1 MVDTVNCEILREP
14 NHAAPCGW
22 FSVMVHRL
30 AHGLVLGPVLA
41 ISALGLIGGHG
52 AVMAMTVGSPE
63 WLALIAA
70 AQAEGQ
76 ISIVASSSRDYDPV
90 YSQFSKKFGI
100 KTVIS
105 YGGGSE
111 HADRVLAERRAG
123 IYAVDVGHVG
133 GNTVNRRMIPA
144 GAVAPIMPLLV
155 LDEVKNPAN
164 WYGDKLWFV
173 DADQKHVIAHS
184 ADFDVAFEFFINTKL
199 VKDADIAALKTP
211 DDILSD
217 KWRKKIVAL
226 SPMLGQSG
234 NSYFRYALLPSY
246 GLGWMEKFVKSG
258 NVEFV
263 TNSRLIEDGL
273 AGGKYAFAIFAIAA
287 PLDKMQAQGLP
298 IKRYEHIFEGVDGT
312 MTAGSTAQVVQAYD
326 RAPHPNATKLFL
338 NWLLSKDGQ
347 TFIHDNLRNAPNPR
361 NSLRKDVPKTNV
373 PPSTIPIEGVKYY
386 PIDLLPEYQSQREEV
401 MQKIQGWYTATYK
414 K

>member
-1 MVDTVNCEILREP
+1 MLQLTRSWNCRRT
-14 NHAAPCGW
+14 N
-22 FSVMVHRL
+22 RL
-30 AHGLVLGPVLA
+30 KWAESRRGFFARRFGGLLIIA
-41 ISALGLIGGHG
+41 SALGF
-52 AVMAMTVGSPE
+52 VGSPVTVRAMTMDSPE
-63 WLALIAA
+63 WQALIAA
-70 AQAEGQ
+70 AKTEGAL
-76 ISIVASSSRDYDPV
+76 SIAASSSRDYDPV
-90 YSQFSKKFGI
+90 YAEFAKKFGI

-111 HADRVLAERRAG
+111 HADRILAERRAG

-133 GNTVNRRMIPA
+133 GNTVNRRIIPA
-144 GAVAPIMPLLV
+144 GAVAPIMPFLV
-155 LDEVKNPAN
+155 LDEVKDPGN
-164 WYGDKLWFV
+164 WYGDKIWFV
-173 DADQKHVIAHS
+173 DADQKYVIAHS
-184 ADFDVAFEFFINTKL
+184 ADFEQAFEIFANTNL
-199 VKDADIAALKTP
+199 VKDSDIAALKSP
-211 DDILSD
+211 YDLLSD

-258 NVEFV
+258 IVEFV
-263 TNSRLIEDGL
+263 TSSRLIEDGL
-273 AGGKYAFAIFAIAA
+273 AGGKYAFAIFPIAA
-287 PLDKMQAQGLP
+287 PLDKMQGQGLP
-298 IKRYEHIFEGVDGT
+298 IKRYEHLFEGVDGT

-347 TFIHDNLRNAPNPR
+347 TFVHDKLRNAPNPR

-373 PPSTIPIEGVKYY
+373 APSTIPVEGVKYY
-386 PIDLLPEYQSQREEV
+386 PIDLLPEYQAQRDDV
-401 MQKIQGWYTATYK
+401 MKKIQDWYSEANK

>member
-1 MVDTVNCEILREP
+1 
-14 NHAAPCGW
+14 
-22 FSVMVHRL
+22 MVHIVNRDNRRQSSQAAARVVRPILIDRVARSLVFAGL
-30 AHGLVLGPVLA
+30 ALA
-41 ISALGLIGGHG
+41 AIVASSA
-52 AVMAMTVGSPE
+52 VRAMTMDSAE
-63 WLALIAA
+63 WQALIAA
-70 AQAEGQ
+70 AKAEGQ
-76 ISIVASSSRDYDPV
+76 ISIAASSSRDFDPV
-90 YSQFSKKFGI
+90 YAEFAKRFAI
-100 KTVIS
+100 RTVIS

-111 HADRVLAERRAG
+111 HADRILAERRAG

-144 GAVAPIMPLLV
+144 GSVAPIMPYLV
-155 LDEVKNPAN
+155 LDEVTDPAN
-164 WYGDKLWFV
+164 WYDNKLWFV
-173 DADQKHVIAHS
+173 DAEQKYVMAHS
-184 ADFDVAFEFFINTKL
+184 ADFDLAFEFFINTRL
-199 VKDADIAALKTP
+199 VKDADIAALKSP
-211 DDILSD
+211 HDILSD

-234 NSYFRYALLPSY
+234 NSYFRYSLLPSF
-246 GLGWMEKFVKSG
+246 GLDWMEKFVKSG

-273 AGGKYAFAIFAIAA
+273 AGGKYAFAIFSIAA

-298 IKRYEHIFEGVDGT
+298 VKRYEHIFEGVDGT
-312 MTAGSTAQVVQAYD
+312 MTAGSTAQVIQAYD

-338 NWLLSKDGQ
+338 NWLLSRSGQ

-373 PPSTIPIEGVKYY
+373 PPSTIPVEGVKYY
-386 PIDLLPEYQSQREEV
+386 PIDLLPEYQAQRDDV
-401 MQKIQGWYTATYK
+401 MQKIQDWFTATYK

>member
-1 MVDTVNCEILREP
+1 MLQLTRSWNRRRTNRQKWVESRRGFFARRLGGLLVV
-14 NHAAPCGW
+14 AA
-22 FSVMVHRL
+22 
-30 AHGLVLGPVLA
+30 
-41 ISALGLIGGHG
+41 ALGC
-52 AVMAMTVGSPE
+52 VGSPVTVRAMTMDSPE
-63 WLALIAA
+63 WQALIAA
-70 AQAEGQ
+70 AKAEGEL
-76 ISIVASSSRDYDPV
+76 SIAASSSRDYDPV
-90 YSQFSKKFGI
+90 YAEFAKKFGI

-111 HADRVLAERRAG
+111 HADRILAERRAG

-133 GNTVNRRMIPA
+133 GNTVNRRIIPA
-144 GAVAPIMPLLV
+144 GAVAPIMPFLV
-155 LDEVKNPAN
+155 LDEVKDPSN

-173 DADQKHVIAHS
+173 DADQKYVIAHS
-184 ADFDVAFEFFINTKL
+184 ADFEQAFEIFTNTKL
-199 VKDADIAALKTP
+199 VKDSDIAALKSP
-211 DDILSD
+211 YDFFAE

-246 GLGWMEKFVKSG
+246 GPAWMEKFVKSG
-258 NVEFV
+258 IVEFV

-273 AGGKYAFAIFAIAA
+273 AGGKYAFAIFPIAA
-287 PLDKMQAQGLP
+287 PLDKMEGQGLP
-298 IKRYEHIFEGVDGT
+298 VKRYEHLFEGVDGT

-326 RAPHPNATKLFL
+326 RAPHPNAAKLFL

-347 TFIHDNLRNAPNPR
+347 TFIHDKLRNAPNPR

-373 PPSTIPIEGVKYY
+373 APSTIPVEGVKYY
-386 PIDLLPEYQSQREEV
+386 PIDLLPEYQAQRDAV
-401 MQKIQGWYTATYK
+401 MKQIQDWYSEANK